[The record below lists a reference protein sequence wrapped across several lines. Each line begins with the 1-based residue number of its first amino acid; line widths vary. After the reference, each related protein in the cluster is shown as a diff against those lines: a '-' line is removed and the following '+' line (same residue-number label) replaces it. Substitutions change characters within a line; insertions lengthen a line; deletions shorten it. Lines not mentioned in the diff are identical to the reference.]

1 MEDFKKKKD
10 IADAMIRQGSLK
22 DVPSQI
28 EMQGGSR
35 VQLRDHINEP
45 SRAGTLSEIFDKIRS
60 KGGSVTKM
68 VNNPVAKKAAI
79 ALAGPAGLAL
89 NAADAMASVEGVGE
103 GSDVVDPYMQEEAL
117 LENEP
122 QNFADPEVA
131 EQARRWQKI
140 RGLMGQ

>member
-1 MEDFKKKKD
+1 MEDFKKKRD
-10 IADAMIRQGSLK
+10 ISQAMVKPGSLK

-45 SRAGTLSEIFDKIRS
+45 MRAGTLSDLINKIKS
-60 KGGSVTKM
+60 KGGTVAKFA
-68 VNNPVAKKAAI
+68 NNPAVKKGAI

-89 NAADAMASVEGVGE
+89 NAADAMASVDEIGQ
-103 GSDVVDPYMQEEAL
+103 GSDEVDPFMMEEAL

-122 QNFADPEVA
+122 QNFADPEVS

-140 RGLMGQ
+140 RGILE